1 MLCLLERGGRLTH
14 RNLEFSFGFLF
25 LFSFFSFRRLVLNV
39 TVNDCNYIIN
49 VEKLYQR
56 GDMSRYTRT
65 GRGKVISK
73 DYIGEM
79 WWWCTGSEISD
90 GNRDP
95 PDASCTTKGKKH
107 EDDRVQ

>member
-56 GDMSRYTRT
+56 GDMSLLYSDRT
-65 GRGKVISK
+65 GKS
-73 DYIGEM
+73 YF
-79 WWWCTGSEISD
+79 
-90 GNRDP
+90 
-95 PDASCTTKGKKH
+95 
-107 EDDRVQ
+107 